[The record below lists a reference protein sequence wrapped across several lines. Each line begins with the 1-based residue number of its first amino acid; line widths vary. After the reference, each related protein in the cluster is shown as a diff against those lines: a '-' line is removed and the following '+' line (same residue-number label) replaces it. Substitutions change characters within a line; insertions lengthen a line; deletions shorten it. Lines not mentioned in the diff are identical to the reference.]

1 MGGRGTDKRSLNCN
15 NTHTEEGALYRTPIG
30 ESTVSMESTVRS
42 GQSHSSYRAYSLR
55 DDSGQK
61 PSGST
66 STAKAARADTEPI
79 FHRSRKKRADSD
91 SDSEL
96 SVDEHSSSYA
106 SSRSSDSEGDEVDV
120 KPKWNNERQPL
131 HSTPKVDTVSNHV
144 KPYWPVDATTCS
156 DSEDPSGAD
165 RLRVETKVNVEL
177 HPENKLNHIGDQ
189 PPSDKEPPSQ
199 EGAPPSQPNSNH
211 QPEQRKGILKN
222 KITYPPP
229 LTDKNMKNRLREK
242 LSDYNPPAIPSR
254 TPSVGSN
261 EGVRPGNGTGPHG
274 VLIKPPQRPAVTP
287 REQQNGV
294 AMTLQA
300 GGINGGNAS
309 DSDGSNETSI

>member
-1 MGGRGTDKRSLNCN
+1 MS
-15 NTHTEEGALYRTPIG
+15 
-30 ESTVSMESTVRS
+30 
-42 GQSHSSYRAYSLR
+42 
-55 DDSGQK
+55 
-61 PSGST
+61 SGS
-66 STAKAARADTEPI
+66 AKAAHGEGD
-79 FHRSRKKRADSD
+79 FHRNGTKGDDSD

-106 SSRSSDSEGDEVDV
+106 SSHSSDSEDDEVDM

-144 KPYWPVDATTCS
+144 KPYWPVDATTAS
-156 DSEDPSGAD
+156 DSEDLGGAE

-177 HPENKLNHIGDQ
+177 HPENKLNHIGDL
-189 PPSDKEPPSQ
+189 PPQDKDPPGN
-199 EGAPPSQPNSNH
+199 EGAPTNQPTSNH

-242 LSDYNPPAIPSR
+242 LSDYNPPTITMSK

-261 EGVRPGNGTGPHG
+261 DGVRPVTGSNS
-274 VLIKPPQRPAVTP
+274 LIKPPQRLPVP
-287 REQQNGV
+287 IREQQNGV
-294 AMTLQA
+294 AMNLRA
-300 GGINGGNAS
+300 GGVNGGDAS